1 MADIFDRWDEQI
13 DGEGMAKDIAD
24 AAAGGNGDYPDVPYG
39 TYEVSVNKMELKASS
54 KGDPMISIWFK
65 IVSDGEFKGSMIF
78 YNQVLTKAFCIHKA
92 NTMLRALSNQ
102 DGKIDVEIDDCCK
115 GSFSY
120 KKYNQIILD
129 VFEMT
134 GNFEYAL
141 KFSQNKKNSNFNDY
155 EITEVFELED

>member
-24 AAAGGNGDYPDVPYG
+24 AAAGRSGEYNNAPHGEYEVRVKIMRLQEKKGTGEPQLFIQFMVLDGEHKGKTVPY
-39 TYEVSVNKMELKASS
+39 
-54 KGDPMISIWFK
+54 W
-65 IVSDGEFKGSMIF
+65 
-78 YNQVLTKAFCIHKA
+78 QVLTKAFCIHNA
-92 NTMLRALSNQ
+92 NTMLRALSDQ
-102 DGKIDVEIDDCCK
+102 DGKIDAEIDDCCN